1 MTRTWLAWLI
11 GGGLALMAC
20 TASADP
26 PWTRLLATHRPD
38 ADPDKTYLLTE
49 DQGPWLI
56 MAASFAGEGAERQ
69 AHALVLELR
78 KRYKLPAYVHQ
89 MEFEFKD
96 AEGRGI
102 DRYGDPLKFKYQ
114 RDGGAQYAVLVGD
127 FPDASEEAA
136 QKALRRIKS
145 MTPEAIAIKD
155 GETTNL
161 QLANWREI
169 CRWGTK
175 DTQRGPMSA
184 AFLTTNP
191 LLPDEYF
198 APQGGLDPEVAKW
211 NEPVEHNLLKCPGKY
226 TLQVATFRGKSE
238 IRQDK
243 VKAIE
248 SGEVKFRG
256 SLERA
261 TMAAHKMTVA
271 LRAKGYEAYEF
282 HDRNASIVTVGSF
295 NSMGTPR
302 SDGKTEINPE
312 IHALMKR
319 FGSNNTIS
327 GNGADLS
334 TGSDAQASAFLLPKT
349 IIGIPFDMSPL
360 PIHVPR
366 VSISQAYSR
375 RD

>member
-1 MTRTWLAWLI
+1 MKRTWLAWLV
-11 GGGLALMAC
+11 GVGLGLSAG
-20 TASADP
+20 TAAADP

-38 ADPDKTYLLTE
+38 ADPEKVYRLTE
-49 DQGPWLI
+49 NDGPWLI
-56 MAASFAGEGAERQ
+56 MAASFAGDGAEEQ
-69 AHALVLELR
+69 AQNLVLELR
-78 KRYKLPAYVHQ
+78 KKYKLPAYIHE
-89 MEFEFKD
+89 MDFEFKD
-96 AEGRGI
+96 AEGRGV

-127 FPDASEEAA
+127 YPDASNEDA
-136 QKALRRIKS
+136 QKALSKLKT
-145 MTPEAIAIKD
+145 MTPDAIAIKD
-155 GETTNL
+155 GQTTNQ

-175 DTQRGPMSA
+175 DKKRGPMST

-198 APQGGLDPEVAKW
+198 NPQGGLDPEVAEW
-211 NEPVEHNLLKCPGKY
+211 NKQVEHSLLKCPGKY

-248 SGEVKFRG
+248 KGEVEFRG
-256 SLERA
+256 SLDKA
-261 TMAAHKMTVA
+261 TEAAHKMTVA

-295 NSMGTPR
+295 NTVGSPR
-302 SDGKTEINPE
+302 PDGKTEINPE
-312 IHALMKR
+312 IHSLMKR
-319 FGSNNTIS
+319 FGSSNTIS
-327 GNGADLS
+327 GATGASKLS
-334 TGSDAQASAFLLPKT
+334 DNQASSYLLPKT
-349 IIGIPFDMSPL
+349 ILGIPFDMSPI

-375 RD
+375 RN

>member
-1 MTRTWLAWLI
+1 MLRIWLACLVGVGVWSVGNSAI
-11 GGGLALMAC
+11 
-20 TASADP
+20 ADP

-38 ADPDKTYLLTE
+38 ADPEKVYRLTE
-49 DQGPWLI
+49 NDGPWLI
-56 MAASFAGEGAERQ
+56 MAASFAGDGAEKQ
-69 AHALVLELR
+69 AQELVLELR
-78 KRYKLPAYVHQ
+78 KRYKLPAYIHE
-89 MEFEFKD
+89 MDFEFKD
-96 AEGRGI
+96 AEGRGV
-102 DRYGDPLKFKYQ
+102 DRYGEPLKFKYQ

-127 FPDASEEAA
+127 FPDASNETA
-136 QKALRRIKS
+136 QKALRRIKT
-145 MTPEAIAIKD
+145 MTPESIAIKD

-169 CRWGTK
+169 CRWGTNNK
-175 DTQRGPMSA
+175 KRGPMGT

-191 LLPDEYF
+191 ILPDEYF
-198 APQGGLDPEVAKW
+198 NPKGGLDPEVAEW
-211 NEPVEHNLLKCPGKY
+211 NKPVEHSLLKCPGKF

-248 SGEVKFRG
+248 KGEAEFRG
-256 SLERA
+256 SLDKA
-261 TMAAHKMTVA
+261 TEAAHKMTVA

-295 NSMGTPR
+295 NTMGTPR

-319 FGSNNTIS
+319 FGSNNTMAGDGAS
-327 GNGADLS
+327 NG
-334 TGSDAQASAFLLPKT
+334 QASAYLLPKT
-349 IIGIPFDMSPL
+349 IIGLPFDMSPI

-366 VSISQAYSR
+366 VSISQSYSR